1 MPVPDLFAEGL
12 ARGWKTY
19 NGSRLDDDLELE
31 ADVVVVGTGAGG
43 GTTAEILSA
52 AGLKVLLVEEGPLKT
67 SSDFKMQEADAYPEL
82 YQEGIGRMSKDGA
95 ITILQGRAVGG
106 TTLINW
112 TSSFRTPEPT
122 LQHWAQ
128 VYGVK
133 GHSAEDMAPWFEK
146 MEQRLHVAPWALPP
160 NANNDV
166 IRLGCEKLGYHW
178 KVIPRNVLGCWNLGY
193 CGMGCP
199 VNAKQSMLV
208 TTIPATLDKGGE
220 LLYLARANRLLLDGD
235 KVTGLEC
242 LGMDERCVAPNG
254 RRIRVRARHYVLS
267 GGGINTP
274 AILLRSKAPDP
285 SQRVGKRTFLHTVNF
300 SAGLFDRVINPF
312 YGAPQSIYSD
322 HFQWDDGVT
331 GRMSYKL
338 EVPPLQ
344 PSLASVLLGG
354 FGSDNALRME
364 QLPHTNMMLA
374 LLRDG
379 FHPDSAEGSVGLRG
393 DDTPVLDYRMTD
405 YTWDGIRRAFH
416 TMAEIQSP
424 PAPGKC
430 GRCTATRVARRTCRR
445 RAGSSTA
452 CTWRSTARAWA
463 APTSWAAAPWAKT
476 RPWRWPTASA
486 AITTCGTCRSTTAR
500 CSPPASAPTRSSRS
514 TVLPRNWP
522 ARWPNAWPGPEP
534 PPGRPRAAAAGPA
547 PSDLWAKGRWPVR
560 LGRTGI
566 PALPSDSL
574 TKPCQDVAM
583 NRVLYPGTFDPIT
596 KGHGDLIER
605 ASRLFDHV
613 IIAVAA
619 SPKKNPLFS
628 LEQRVALA
636 QEVTKHLPNVEVV
649 GFSTLLAHFVK
660 EQKANVFLRG
670 LRAVSDFEYEFQ
682 LANMN
687 RQLAPDVE
695 SMFLTPSEKYSFI
708 SSTLVREIAAL
719 GGDISKFVH
728 PAVADALAERF
739 KR

>member
-416 TMAEIQSP
+416 TMAEIQF
-424 PAPGKC
+424 
-430 GRCTATRVARRTCRR
+430 
-445 RAGSSTA
+445 
-452 CTWRSTARAWA
+452 
-463 APTSWAAAPWAKT
+463 
-476 RPWRWPTASA
+476 
-486 AITTCGTCRSTTAR
+486 
-500 CSPPASAPTRSSRS
+500 
-514 TVLPRNWP
+514 
-522 ARWPNAWPGPEP
+522 
-534 PPGRPRAAAAGPA
+534 AAGAREVRPVH
-547 PSDLWAKGRWPVR
+547 SDARSAKNLQEARGIIDGLRLEIYRTR
-560 LGRTGI
+560 LGSAHVMGG
-566 PALPSDSL
+566 
-574 TKPCQDVAM
+574 CAM
-583 NRVLYPGTFDPIT
+583 G
-596 KGHGDLIER
+596 E
-605 ASRLFDHV
+605 
-613 IIAVAA
+613 
-619 SPKKNPLFS
+619 
-628 LEQRVALA
+628 
-636 QEVTKHLPNVEVV
+636 
-649 GFSTLLAHFVK
+649 
-660 EQKANVFLRG
+660 
-670 LRAVSDFEYEFQ
+670 
-682 LANMN
+682 
-687 RQLAPDVE
+687 
-695 SMFLTPSEKYSFI
+695 
-708 SSTLVREIAAL
+708 
-719 GGDISKFVH
+719 
-728 PAVADALAERF
+728 
-739 KR
+739 